1 MKQMRHNF
9 LITCSACVLS
19 LSIYAQQAPV
29 VVDVVDVVDAIDL
42 TEQDLQAQTKHP
54 SSMVELTP
62 EQLEQYAFPDQQ
74 DNFESRDLTA
84 GQIEILDNMR
94 KAGKELIQRKL
105 GILSIN
111 GTTTD
116 FKAMQSLINRRMVR
130 LDDVA
135 VWQNLGVLFGDVLA
149 REFNMI
155 WVIYE
160 DDLGA
165 SKALRWR
172 KTDNFLF
179 PITMLSK
186 RAKYGEEINVA
197 QIFDE
202 LSITVDEFKAWE
214 MQPKLPNPIKSR

>member
-1 MKQMRHNF
+1 MQKPRYF
-9 LITCSACVLS
+9 LFVCTLCVLS
-19 LSIYAQQAPV
+19 LSAFAQETSVSSEA
-29 VVDVVDVVDAIDL
+29 DVTEIDIP
-42 TEQDLQAQTKHP
+42 TEQT
-54 SSMVELTP
+54 SSMIELTP
-62 EQLEQYAFPDQQ
+62 EQLEQYAFPEQE
-74 DNFESRDLTA
+74 DNFTSRDLTA
-84 GQIEILDNMR
+84 GQIEILANMR
-94 KAGKELIQRKL
+94 KASKELIRRKL

-111 GTTTD
+111 ATKSD
-116 FKAMQSLINRRMVR
+116 FAAIQTLINRRMVR

-135 VWQNLGVLFGDVLA
+135 VWQNLGVLFGDILA

-179 PITMLSK
+179 PVTMLSK
-186 RAKYGEEINVA
+186 RAKYGEEINVE

-214 MQPKLPNPIKSR
+214 MKPKLPNPIKSR